1 MIKIKSEKKKNVN
14 VKKKKKN
21 WGFLGRHAFA
31 NFVSLFPS
39 KVAIRILLMKTYVP
53 YVQRTLTSSS

>member
-1 MIKIKSEKKKNVN
+1 MQ
-14 VKKKKKN
+14 KKKN